1 MDISGLSGG
10 FALATVFSMVLLQQ
24 LGAPI
29 PPGPFLILAGATA
42 FNDPLHGVYALALAV
57 AASAL
62 GSLPWFYAGR
72 RYGNRVL
79 AHVCRLTLSADA
91 CVRRTE
97 GVFARYGMA
106 SLVAAKFV
114 PGFARM
120 APPLAGALRVGLAR
134 FLAYSGTGAAL
145 WAGTVITLGLVF
157 HRQIDWVLERLTQFG
172 AVGALVVATALAL
185 YVTFRF
191 VKRRLFARARELP
204 PNEYCAAPQT
214 RAPAP

>member
-1 MDISGLSGG
+1 MEIADLFGG
-10 FALATVFSMVLLQQ
+10 FALATLFGVVLLQQ

-29 PPGPFLILAGATA
+29 PPGPFLILAGASA
-42 FNDPLHGVYALALAV
+42 ANDPLHGVYALALAV
-57 AASAL
+57 AGSAL

-72 RYGNRVL
+72 RYGYRVL
-79 AHVCRLTLSADA
+79 ALVCRLTLSADA

-114 PGFARM
+114 PGLARV
-120 APPLAGALRVGLAR
+120 AAPLAGALRVGLAR

-157 HRQIDWVLERLTQFG
+157 HRQIDWLLERLTQL
-172 AVGALVVATALAL
+172 GALGVLVIAAAITL

-191 VKRRLFARARELP
+191 VKRHKQGTSRAR
-204 PNEYCAAPQT
+204 
-214 RAPAP
+214 